1 MSTPIWYFLF
11 YLEVGENDEHGQAG
25 ESHYFHAQL
34 GKIHKFLVGAVG
46 AKDGDSILQHKK

>member
-1 MSTPIWYFLF
+1 MSMPIWYFLF